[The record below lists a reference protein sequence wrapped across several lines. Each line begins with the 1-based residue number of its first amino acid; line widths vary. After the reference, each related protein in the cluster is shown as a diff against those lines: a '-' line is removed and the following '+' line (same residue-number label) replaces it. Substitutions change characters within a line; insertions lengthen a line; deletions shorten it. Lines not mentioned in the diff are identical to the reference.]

1 MYEEVQIINQATFYH
16 EEKPLYDTRTKLIL
30 ITKQEFIVCKPEDIG
45 NGNSRDE
52 KNGIS
57 PPNGC
62 IVN

>member
-1 MYEEVQIINQATFYH
+1 M
-16 EEKPLYDTRTKLIL
+16 TRTKLIL
-30 ITKQEFIVCKPEDIG
+30 ITKQEFIVCKPEEDIG